1 MCKGAMMTNIKE
13 LEKHALSLLMI
24 VLLLFLVVA
33 PVINIIQMITQL
45 LNK

>member
-1 MCKGAMMTNIKE
+1 MMTNIKE